1 MGGSG
6 ADGEE
11 AGPPYSLLE
20 HMPLAVFTNGLLSAF
35 NELRH
40 CALLSLSIPVAQIV
54 QVGHRSGR
62 VSVISAVDASLCEG
76 GTNTRRVMA
85 PIDPGYNQSAIA
97 VCHTSLGY

>member
-1 MGGSG
+1 MGASA

-20 HMPLAVFTNGLLSAF
+20 HMPLAVFTNGLLLAF

-54 QVGHRSGR
+54 QVGHRSSHA
-62 VSVISAVDASLCEG
+62 SVIPTADAAL
-76 GTNTRRVMA
+76 
-85 PIDPGYNQSAIA
+85 I
-97 VCHTSLGY
+97 SLGL

>member
-1 MGGSG
+1 MSDIDMRMHGCA
-6 ADGEE
+6 ADGED

-54 QVGHRSGR
+54 QVVPSSSRG
-62 VSVISAVDASLCEG
+62 ASLVLMQHAPPAVSEG
-76 GTNTRRVMA
+76 GLK
-85 PIDPGYNQSAIA
+85 P
-97 VCHTSLGY
+97 L